1 MNDCVANAMP
11 LLPGARSAPVGTPNG
26 ITDVSSAKFGMK
38 RAGNSVPPMPALAA
52 NGAPPCA
59 GGAAIFSGSPNDTKW
74 LRHATSL
81 PLASTRALEVVKARR
96 TVEVVLHVV
105 FARPQ
110 QLHRHAGLLRD
121 PRRLDHVVVVEPTAE
136 AAAAARACGS

>member
-11 LLPGARSAPVGTPNG
+11 LLPGARSAPVGTPNA

-38 RAGNSVPPMPALAA
+38 RAGNSAPPMPALAA
-52 NGAPPCA
+52 NGAPRDELAAPVD
-59 GGAAIFSGSPNDTKW
+59 GALK
-74 LRHATSL
+74 
-81 PLASTRALEVVKARR
+81 VVIARR

-110 QLHRHAGLLRD
+110 QLDRHAGLLRD
-121 PRRLDHVVVVEPTAE
+121 PRRL
-136 AAAAARACGS
+136 